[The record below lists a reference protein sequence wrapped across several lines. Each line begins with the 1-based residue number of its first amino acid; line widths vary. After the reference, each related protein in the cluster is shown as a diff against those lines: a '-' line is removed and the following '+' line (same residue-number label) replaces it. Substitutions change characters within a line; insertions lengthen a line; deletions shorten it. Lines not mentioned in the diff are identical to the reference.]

1 LINFLPIRGHD
12 GDDYEIIHLILSN
25 FGEMNKLW
33 VRMQYQT
40 MQSGDQRAEL
50 ERRDLKVL
58 VGFNLLLIREMTRLT
73 GEIYITK
80 VLPPVFEHVFGCKN
94 ALAQEYII
102 QCLIEV
108 TNTGFYAMFMNIF
121 ISPKHRHFLTNF
133 ILKIWS
139 FSFVFSMISKKR
151 SDWKISSDS

>member
-1 LINFLPIRGHD
+1 MLINNLPPIRGPS
-12 GDDYEIIHLILSN
+12 DDDDDETIRLVLSN

-40 MQSGDQRAEL
+40 MQHGNQRAEL

-58 VGFNLLLIREMTRLT
+58 VGLNFLLISEMTRLT
-73 GEIYITK
+73 DEIYITK
-80 VLPPVFEHVFGCKN
+80 VLPPVVEHVFGCKD

-108 TNTGFYAMFMNIF
+108 MNIGFYTIVAGYIHL
-121 ISPKHRHFLTNF
+121 SQT
-133 ILKIWS
+133 
-139 FSFVFSMISKKR
+139 
-151 SDWKISSDS
+151 